1 MVSFVAFAA
10 KGRAGFFDLV
20 TAITAIAISL
30 GLIVFIAW
38 LASMV
43 AGPAVLIKLR
53 NRPNT
58 LGVWTTIV
66 LPLSIA
72 FAFACCVA
80 FPVAQGRAC
89 TKFYAAVPL
98 AAAPFYIF
106 GEPGTGFPAYMSY
119 QAIKDC
125 GPSG

>member
-1 MVSFVAFAA
+1 MTEARARSWVIRASSVWAASIALSVLGFAA
-10 KGRAGFFDLV
+10 KGRAGFFDFA
-20 TAITAIAISL
+20 TAITAVAISL

-38 LASMV
+38 LISMV

-58 LGVWTTIV
+58 LGVWTAIA

-80 FPVAQGRAC
+80 FPIAKDRGC
-89 TKFYAAVPL
+89 TN
-98 AAAPFYIF
+98 
-106 GEPGTGFPAYMSY
+106 S
-119 QAIKDC
+119 DC
-125 GPSG
+125 GPRG